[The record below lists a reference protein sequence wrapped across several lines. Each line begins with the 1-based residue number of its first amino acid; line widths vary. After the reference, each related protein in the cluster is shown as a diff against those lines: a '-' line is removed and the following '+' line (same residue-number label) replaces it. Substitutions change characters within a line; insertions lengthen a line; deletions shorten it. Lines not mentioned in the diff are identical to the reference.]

1 MSTLALWIPLLPLLS
16 AAALAAVSLFGRGR
30 KAVPALAVLPIA
42 AAAVLTFVVLFGHGT
57 GAATESRIRYAATGG
72 PELWLGARVD
82 GLAALIAVLVGV
94 VATAVQLYSVSY
106 MAHEERY
113 TSYSA
118 LISLFT
124 AAMLVVVYSTDLL
137 VLLVGW
143 EIMGACSYFLIGHHW
158 ERPEA
163 RSAGIKAFLVTKF
176 GDVPFLLGILFLAHG
191 AGTFRV
197 QPILQHA
204 IQQGGHGYTAA
215 GAILLIG
222 GVMGKSAQVP
232 LQTWLPD
239 AMAGPTPI
247 SALIHAATMVAAGV
261 YVVARLYPVFLVTPA
276 ALWILAI
283 SAALTAVTAALSA
296 FAQRDLKRILAYS
309 TVSQLALMVAALAAG
324 GRDAAVFHLMSH
336 GGFKALLFL
345 GAGVIIHRVGTGDV
359 DELNTR
365 DLRRKLPVT
374 FITMTIGLA
383 ALAGVPPFSGF
394 FSKESIAGAAYDT
407 ATHSGPTKSLIG
419 VTPPAGI
426 GWLVLVATL
435 LTGFLTAAYALR
447 TWWMLFGPLERG
459 WFRSA
464 VEISQRQPLTPAPSV
479 EGKAE
484 IQAGAETQAETP
496 TAADVAAAS
505 EWALEALVAESIREK
520 TAAEVAAAAEAAEAA
535 EVAAAAKAAKAKV
548 KTRVGPEAPRAELLP
563 LVVLAA
569 VTTVFGFAGLN
580 LGWFA
585 SWLGDADGN
594 AYRAKAA
601 EAGKLIQPADAYHL
615 GPGILSIILAL
626 IALVLG
632 LGLVFAAARAKP
644 GTDPN
649 YVLGFLRKPA
659 FLGFRADDLQ
669 DAVAVRPVQAAADAV
684 GFLDT
689 EVVDA
694 YVRGSGHAVRL
705 LGEGLRRIQ
714 TGNVQLYLTGVLTGV
729 VVIAAALGF
738 GR

>member
-1 MSTLALWIPLLPLLS
+1 
-16 AAALAAVSLFGRGR
+16 
-30 KAVPALAVLPIA
+30 
-42 AAAVLTFVVLFGHGT
+42 TFVVLFGHGT

-113 TSYSA
+113 TSYAA

-143 EIMGACSYFLIGHHW
+143 EVMGACSYFLIGHHW

-163 RSAGIKAFLVTKF
+163 RSASIKAFLVTKF
-176 GDVPFLLGILFLAHG
+176 GDAPFLLGILFLAHG
-191 AGTFRV
+191 AGSFRV
-197 QPILQHA
+197 QPIIQHA

-283 SAALTAVTAALSA
+283 AAALTAVTAALSA

-345 GAGVIIHRVGTGDV
+345 GAGVIIHKAGTGDV
-359 DELNTR
+359 DELTSHG
-365 DLRRKLPVT
+365 LRRKLPVT
-374 FITMTIGLA
+374 FVTMTIGLA
-383 ALAGVPPFSGF
+383 ALAGFPPFSGF

-407 ATHSGPTKSLIG
+407 ATHSGATKSALGI
-419 VTPPAGI
+419 TPPSGI

-464 VEISQRQPLTPAPSV
+464 VELAQRQPQPT
-479 EGKAE
+479 
-484 IQAGAETQAETP
+484 
-496 TAADVAAAS
+496 TAASTTPELAGDSETATAAEVAAAG
-505 EWALEALVAESIREK
+505 EWALEALVAESMRE
-520 TAAEVAAAAEAAEAA
+520 EEE
-535 EVAAAAKAAKAKV
+535 AAAKATA
-548 KTRVGPEAPRAELLP
+548 RRPEAPRAELLP

-569 VTTVFGFAGLN
+569 VTTLFGFVGLN
-580 LGWFA
+580 RGWFA
-585 SWLGDADGN
+585 AWLGDADGN
-594 AYRAKAA
+594 AYRASAA
-601 EAGKLIQPADAYHL
+601 DAGKLIQPADAYHL
-615 GPGILSIILAL
+615 APALLSTVLAL
-626 IALVLG
+626 VALALG
-632 LGLVFAAARAKP
+632 LGLVLAAARAKP
-644 GTDPN
+644 GADPN
-649 YVLGFLRKPA
+649 HVLGFLRKPA

-689 EVVDA
+689 EVVDG
-694 YVRGSGHAVRL
+694 YVRGSGHAARL
-705 LGEGLRRIQ
+705 LGEGLRRLQ

>member
-1 MSTLALWIPLLPLLS
+1 MTTATVALWLPVLPLFS
-16 AAALAAVSLFGRGR
+16 AAAIAAVSLSGRAR
-30 KAVPALAVLPIA
+30 AAVPALAVLPIA

-57 GAATESRIRYAATGG
+57 GAATESRVRYAATGG

-106 MAHEERY
+106 MAHQERY

-143 EIMGACSYFLIGHHW
+143 EVMGACSYFLIGHHW

-163 RSAGIKAFLVTKF
+163 RSAGIKAFLVTKS

-191 AGTFRV
+191 AGSFRV

-204 IQQGGHGYTAA
+204 IAQGGHGYTAA

-283 SAALTAVTAALSA
+283 AAALTAVTAALSA

-345 GAGVIIHRVGTGDV
+345 CAGVIIHKAGTGDV
-359 DELNTR
+359 DELATHN
-365 DLRRKLPVT
+365 LRRRLPVT
-374 FITMTIGLA
+374 CVTMTIGLA
-383 ALAGVPPFSGF
+383 ALAGFPPFSGF

-407 ATHSGPTKSLIG
+407 ATHSGPTKSLLGI
-419 VTPPAGI
+419 TPPSGI

-464 VEISQRQPLTPAPSV
+464 VEISQRRPKAAEPSGAAAAM
-479 EGKAE
+479 E
-484 IQAGAETQAETP
+484 AGSATDAA
-496 TAADVAAAS
+496 TAAEVAAAG
-505 EWALEALVAESIREK
+505 EWALEALVAESIRE
-520 TAAEVAAAAEAAEAA
+520 EAEAAEQATP
-535 EVAAAAKAAKAKV
+535 KAK
-548 KTRVGPEAPRAELLP
+548 TGPEAPRAELLP

-580 LGWFA
+580 VGWFA
-585 SWLGDADGN
+585 KWLGDADGT
-594 AYRAKAA
+594 AYRASAA
-601 EAGKLIQPADAYHL
+601 DAGKLIQPDGAYHL
-615 GPGILSIILAL
+615 APALLSTVLAL
-626 IALVLG
+626 VALALGVGLVL
-632 LGLVFAAARAKP
+632 AAARAKP
-644 GTDPN
+644 GSDPN
-649 YVLGFLRKPA
+649 HVLGFLRKPA

-669 DAVAVRPVQAAADAV
+669 DAIAVRPVQAAADAV
-684 GFLDT
+684 GFIDT

-694 YVRGSGHAVRL
+694 YVRGSGAAARL

>member
-16 AAALAAVSLFGRGR
+16 AAALAAVSLSERGR
-30 KAVPALAVLPIA
+30 KAVPAFAVLPTA

-57 GAATESRIRYAATGG
+57 GAATESRIRYAATCG

-94 VATAVQLYSVSY
+94 VATAVQLYSVTY

-113 TSYSA
+113 TSYTA

-143 EIMGACSYFLIGHHW
+143 EVMGACSYFLIGHHW

-163 RSAGIKAFLVTKF
+163 RSASIKAFLVTKF

-191 AGTFRV
+191 AGSFRV
-197 QPILQHA
+197 EPIVRHA

-222 GVMGKSAQVP
+222 GVMGKSAQIP

-276 ALWILAI
+276 ALWILGIA
-283 SAALTAVTAALSA
+283 AALTAVTAALSA

-345 GAGVIIHRVGTGDV
+345 AAGVVIHHAGTGNL
-359 DELNTR
+359 DELNTH

-374 FITMTIGLA
+374 FATMTIGLA
-383 ALAGVPPFSGF
+383 ALAGFPPFSGF
-394 FSKESIAGAAYDT
+394 WSKESIAGAAYET
-407 ATHSGPTKSLIG
+407 ATRTGPPKALLP
-419 VTPPAGI
+419 TPPSGI

-435 LTGFLTAAYALR
+435 LTGLLTAAYCMR
-447 TWWMLFGPLERG
+447 TWWMLFRPLDRP
-459 WFRSA
+459 WLRQN
-464 VEISQRQPLTPAPSV
+464 VETPA
-479 EGKAE
+479 E
-484 IQAGAETQAETP
+484 
-496 TAADVAAAS
+496 AAAEVS
-505 EWALEALVAESIREK
+505 ETVVPATETGAAALEALVAASTGDTGNTEGQPEAVTPQASTSGA
-520 TAAEVAAAAEAAEAA
+520 TAAPAP
-535 EVAAAAKAAKAKV
+535 
-548 KTRVGPEAPRAELLP
+548 GPKRGLEAPRAELGP

-569 VTTVFGFAGLN
+569 ITTVFGFLGLN
-580 LGWFA
+580 QGWFA
-585 SWLGDADGN
+585 SWLGDADGA
-594 AYRAKAA
+594 AYRTAA
-601 EAGKLIQPADAYHL
+601 ADAGKLLQPAGAYHL
-615 GPGILSIILAL
+615 APALLSTVFALLAL
-626 IALVLG
+626 ALG
-632 LGLVFAAARAKP
+632 LGLVLAAVRADP
-644 GTDPN
+644 ATDPIR
-649 YVLGFLRKPA
+649 VLGPLRRPA
-659 FLGFRADDLQ
+659 REGFGADEVQ
-669 DAVAVRPVQAAADAV
+669 DAIAVRPVQLAADGV

-694 YVRGSGHAVRL
+694 YVRGSGVAARG
-705 LGEGLRRIQ
+705 LGEGLRRLQ

>member
-16 AAALAAVSLFGRGR
+16 AAALAAVSLSGRGR
-30 KAVPALAVLPIA
+30 KTVPVLAVLPIA

-143 EIMGACSYFLIGHHW
+143 EVMGACSYFLIGHHW

-163 RSAGIKAFLVTKF
+163 RGASIKAFLVTKF

-204 IQQGGHGYTAA
+204 MQQGGHGYTAA

-222 GVMGKSAQVP
+222 GVMGKSAQIP

-283 SAALTAVTAALSA
+283 AATLTAVTAALSA

-345 GAGVIIHRVGTGDV
+345 GAGVIIHKAGTGDV
-359 DELNTR
+359 DELNAQ

-394 FSKESIAGAAYDT
+394 FSKESIAGAAYET
-407 ATHSGPTKSLIG
+407 ATHSGPTKSLLG
-419 VTPPAGI
+419 VTPPAAI

-447 TWWMLFGPLERG
+447 TWLMLFGPLERG

-464 VEISQRQPLTPAPSV
+464 VEISQRQPQAPAPSGV
-479 EGKAE
+479 SVAEAEAKA
-484 IQAGAETQAETP
+484 QAEAATP
-496 TAADVAAAS
+496 TAAEVAAAS

-520 TAAEVAAAAEAAEAA
+520 TAADVAAAAEAS
-535 EVAAAAKAAKAKV
+535 AAANATKAKV
-548 KTRVGPEAPRAELLP
+548 KARVKTGPEAPRAELLP

-594 AYRAKAA
+594 AYHAKAA
-601 EAGKLIQPADAYHL
+601 EAGRLIQPADAYHL
-615 GPGILSIILAL
+615 GPGLLSILLAL
-626 IALVLG
+626 LALVLG
-632 LGLVFAAARAKP
+632 LGLVFVAARAKP

-649 YVLGFLRKPA
+649 HVLGFLRKPA

-669 DAVAVRPVQAAADAV
+669 DAVVVRPTQAAADAV
-684 GFLDT
+684 AFLDT

-694 YVRGSGHAVRL
+694 YVRGSGHAARL

-714 TGNVQLYLTGVLTGV
+714 NGNVQLYLTGVLTGV

>member
-1 MSTLALWIPLLPLLS
+1 MSTTTLAFWLPLLPLLS
-16 AAALAAVSLFGRGR
+16 AAAIALVSITG
-30 KAVPALAVLPIA
+30 KARSTVPALAVLPIA

-57 GAATESRIRYAATGG
+57 SAATESRIHYATTGG
-72 PELWLGARVD
+72 PGSPDLWLGARVD
-82 GLAALIAVLVGV
+82 GLSALIAVLVGI

-106 MAHEERY
+106 MAHQERY

-163 RSAGIKAFLVTKF
+163 RSASIKAFLVTKF

-191 AGTFRV
+191 AGTFRI

-204 IQQGGHGYTAA
+204 IAEGGHGYTAA

-222 GVMGKSAQVP
+222 GVMGKSAQIP

-283 SAALTAVTAALSA
+283 AAALTAVTAALSA

-309 TVSQLALMVAALAAG
+309 TVSQLALMVGALAAG

-336 GGFKALLFL
+336 GAFKALLFL
-345 GAGVIIHRVGTGDV
+345 GAGVIIHKAGTGDV
-359 DELNTR
+359 DELTTQG
-365 DLRRKLPVT
+365 LHRKLPIT
-374 FITMTIGLA
+374 FVTMTIGLA
-383 ALAGVPPFSGF
+383 ALAGAPPFSGF
-394 FSKESIAGAAYDT
+394 FSKESIAGAAYET
-407 ATHSGPTKSLIG
+407 ATHTGATKSVLGI
-419 VTPPAGI
+419 TPPSGI

-435 LTGFLTAAYALR
+435 LTGFLTAAYATR
-447 TWWMLFGPLERG
+447 TWWMLFGPTEPG

-464 VEISQRQPLTPAPSV
+464 LEISQRRPKTPKTSEAPG
-479 EGKAE
+479 EGD
-484 IQAGAETQAETP
+484 AETA
-496 TAADVAAAS
+496 TAAEVAAAG
-505 EWALEALVAESIREK
+505 EWALEALVAESIREQ
-520 TAAEVAAAAEAAEAA
+520 TEAAEQ
-535 EVAAAAKAAKAKV
+535 AAAKEKA
-548 KTRVGPEAPRAELLP
+548 REPEAPRAELLP

-569 VTTVFGFAGLN
+569 VTTLFGFVGLN
-580 LGWFA
+580 RGWFA
-585 SWLGDADGN
+585 AWLGDADGN
-594 AYRAKAA
+594 AYSAKAA
-601 EAGKLIQPADAYHL
+601 GAGKLIQPADAYHL
-615 GPGILSIILAL
+615 APALLSTLLAV

-632 LGLVFAAARAKP
+632 IGLVIAAVRAKP

-669 DAVAVRPVQAAADAV
+669 DAIAVRPVQAAADAV

-689 EVVDA
+689 EVVDG
-694 YVRGSGHAVRL
+694 YVRGSGHAARL
-705 LGEGLRRIQ
+705 LGEGLRRLQ

>member
-16 AAALAAVSLFGRGR
+16 AAALAAVSLSGRAR
-30 KAVPALAVLPIA
+30 ATVPALAVLPIA
-42 AAAVLTFVVLFGHGT
+42 AAAVLTLVVLFGHGT
-57 GAATESRIRYAATGG
+57 SAATESRIRYAATGG

-143 EIMGACSYFLIGHHW
+143 EVMGACSYFLIGHHW
-158 ERPEA
+158 DRPEA
-163 RSAGIKAFLVTKF
+163 RSASIKAFLVTKL
-176 GDVPFLLGILFLAHG
+176 GDAPFLLGILFLAHG

-204 IQQGGHGYTAA
+204 IAQGGHGYTAA

-222 GVMGKSAQVP
+222 GVMGKSAQIP

-283 SAALTAVTAALSA
+283 AAALTAVTAALSA

-345 GAGVIIHRVGTGDV
+345 GAGVIIHKAGTGDV
-359 DELNTR
+359 DELNTQA
-365 DLRRKLPVT
+365 LHRKLPVT

-394 FSKESIAGAAYDT
+394 FSKESIAGVAFDT
-407 ATHSGPTKSLIG
+407 ATHTGPTKSLLGI
-419 VTPPAGI
+419 TPPAGI
-426 GWLVLVATL
+426 GWLVFVATL

-447 TWWMLFGPLERG
+447 TWLMLFGPLERG
-459 WFRSA
+459 RFRSA
-464 VEISQRQPLTPAPSV
+464 VEMSQRQPQTAPQTPAPSS
-479 EGKAE
+479 EP
-484 IQAGAETQAETP
+484 ETETP
-496 TAADVAAAS
+496 TAAEVAAAS
-505 EWALEALVAESIREK
+505 EWALEALVAESIREEAAT
-520 TAAEVAAAAEAAEAA
+520 TATTATAETTGATAAAEK
-535 EVAAAAKAAKAKV
+535 VAPKAK
-548 KTRVGPEAPRAELLP
+548 TGPEAPRAELLP

-569 VTTVFGFAGLN
+569 ITTVFGFVGLN
-580 LGWFA
+580 RGWFP

-594 AYRAKAA
+594 AYCASAA
-601 EAGKLIQPADAYHL
+601 SAGKLIQPADAYHL
-615 GPGILSIILAL
+615 APALLSTILAL
-626 IALVLG
+626 VALALG
-632 LGLVFAAARAKP
+632 LGVVFAAARAKP

-649 YVLGFLRKPA
+649 HVLGFLRKPA

-684 GFLDT
+684 AFLDT

-694 YVRGSGHAVRL
+694 YVRGSGHAARL
-705 LGEGLRRIQ
+705 LGEGLRRVQ

-729 VVIAAALGF
+729 VVIAAVLGF

>member
-1 MSTLALWIPLLPLLS
+1 MTTATLALWIPVLPLLS
-16 AAALAAVSLFGRGR
+16 AAALAAVSLSNRGR
-30 KAVPALAVLPIA
+30 AAVPALAVLPIA

-57 GAATESRIRYAATGG
+57 SAATESRIRYAATGG

-143 EIMGACSYFLIGHHW
+143 EVMGACSYFLIGHHW

-163 RSAGIKAFLVTKF
+163 RSASIKAFLVTKF

-191 AGTFRV
+191 AGTFRI
-197 QPILQHA
+197 QPIIQHA
-204 IQQGGHGYTAA
+204 VQQGGHGYTAA

-283 SAALTAVTAALSA
+283 AASITAMTAALSA

-345 GAGVIIHRVGTGDV
+345 GAGVIIHKAGTGDV

-365 DLRRKLPVT
+365 GLRRKLPVT
-374 FITMTIGLA
+374 SVAMTIGLA
-383 ALAGVPPFSGF
+383 ALAGFPPFSGF
-394 FSKESIAGAAYDT
+394 FSKESIAGTAYDT
-407 ATHSGPTKSLIG
+407 ATHTGATESALGI
-419 VTPPAGI
+419 TPPSGI

-435 LTGFLTAAYALR
+435 LTGFLTAAYAMR
-447 TWWMLFGPLERG
+447 TWWMLFGPWERG
-459 WFRSA
+459 WFRAA
-464 VEISQRQPLTPAPSV
+464 VEVSQRQPGMSTAPQTPEPSGD
-479 EGKAE
+479 EEA
-484 IQAGAETQAETP
+484 A
-496 TAADVAAAS
+496 TAAEVAAAG
-505 EWALEALVAESIREK
+505 EWALEALVAESIRE
-520 TAAEVAAAAEAAEAA
+520 EAAAAEK
-535 EVAAAAKAAKAKV
+535 AAAQAESA
-548 KTRVGPEAPRAELLP
+548 PEAPRGELLP
-563 LVVLAA
+563 LVVLA
-569 VTTVFGFAGLN
+569 VITTVFGFVGLSR
-580 LGWFA
+580 GWFA
-585 SWLGDADGN
+585 TWLGDADGN
-594 AYRAKAA
+594 AYRASAA
-601 EAGKLIQPADAYHL
+601 EAGKLIQPAGAYHL
-615 GPGILSIILAL
+615 APGLLSAVLAVL
-626 IALVLG
+626 DLALG
-632 LGLVFAAARAKP
+632 LGLVLVAARAKP
-644 GTDPN
+644 GKDPN
-649 YVLGFLRKPA
+649 YILGFLRKPA

-669 DAVAVRPVQAAADAV
+669 DAIAVRPVQATADAV

-689 EVVDA
+689 EVVDG
-694 YVRGSGHAVRL
+694 YVRGSGHAARL
-705 LGEGLRRIQ
+705 LGEGLRRVQ

>member
-1 MSTLALWIPLLPLLS
+1 
-16 AAALAAVSLFGRGR
+16 VSLTEKGR
-30 KAVPALAVLPIA
+30 KAVPALAVLPVA
-42 AAAVLTFVVLFGHGT
+42 AAALLTFVVLFGHGT

-94 VATAVQLYSVSY
+94 VATAVQLYSVTY

-143 EIMGACSYFLIGHHW
+143 EVMGACSYFLIGHHW

-163 RSAGIKAFLVTKF
+163 RSASIKAFLVTKF

-191 AGTFRV
+191 AGSFRV
-197 QPILQHA
+197 EPIVQHA
-204 IQQGGHGYTAA
+204 VQQGGHGYTAA

-222 GVMGKSAQVP
+222 GVMGKSAQIP

-276 ALWILAI
+276 ALWILTIAT
-283 SAALTAVTAALSA
+283 ALTAVSAALSA
-296 FAQRDLKRILAYS
+296 LAQRDLKRILAYS

-345 GAGVIIHRVGTGDV
+345 GAGVVIHKAGTGDV
-359 DELNTR
+359 DELNNHE
-365 DLRRKLPVT
+365 LRKKLPVT
-374 FITMTIGLA
+374 FVTMTIGLA

-394 FSKESIAGAAYDT
+394 WSKESIAGAAYET
-407 ATHSGPTKSLIG
+407 ATHSGSAKAVLQ
-419 VTPPAGI
+419 PPPSGI
-426 GWLVLVATL
+426 GWLVLIATL
-435 LTGFLTAAYALR
+435 LTGFLTAAYCLR
-447 TWWMLFGPLERG
+447 TWWMLF
-459 WFRSA
+459 
-464 VEISQRQPLTPAPSV
+464 QPLG
-479 EGKAE
+479 EGKAARAARAA
-484 IQAGAETQAETP
+484 QADKTSEP
-496 TAADVAAAS
+496 TLDLPAAAS
-505 EWALEALVAESIREK
+505 AEETGAAALEALVAESAGNATSAELANEK
-520 TAAEVAAAAEAAEAA
+520 TEPPAP
-535 EVAAAAKAAKAKV
+535 K
-548 KTRVGPEAPRAELLP
+548 RGLEAPRAELGP

-594 AYRAKAA
+594 AYRTGAA
-601 EAGKLIQPADAYHL
+601 EAGKLIQHAGAYHL
-615 GPGILSIILAL
+615 APALLSTALAL
-626 IALVLG
+626 LALALGAALVYSSLRTKPATDPNRVLG
-632 LGLVFAAARAKP
+632 LV
-644 GTDPN
+644 
-649 YVLGFLRKPA
+649 RKPA
-659 FLGFRADDLQ
+659 LNGFYADEAQ
-669 DAVAVRPVQAAADAV
+669 DAAAVRPVQLAADGV

-689 EVVDA
+689 EVVDG
-694 YVRGSGHAVRL
+694 YVRGSGAAASA
-705 LGEGLRRIQ
+705 LGEGLRRLQ

>member
-16 AAALAAVSLFGRGR
+16 AAALAAVSLSGRAR

-94 VATAVQLYSVSY
+94 VATAVQLYSVTY

-113 TSYSA
+113 TSYTA

-143 EIMGACSYFLIGHHW
+143 EVMGACSYFLIGHHW

-163 RSAGIKAFLVTKF
+163 RSASIKAFLVTKF

-191 AGTFRV
+191 AGSFRV
-197 QPILQHA
+197 EPIVRHA

-222 GVMGKSAQVP
+222 GVMGKSAQIP

-283 SAALTAVTAALSA
+283 AAALTAVTAALSA

-345 GAGVIIHRVGTGDV
+345 AAGVVIHHAGTGNV
-359 DELNTR
+359 DELNTH

-374 FITMTIGLA
+374 FGTMTIGLA
-383 ALAGVPPFSGF
+383 ALAGFPPFSGF
-394 FSKESIAGAAYDT
+394 WSKESIAGAAYET
-407 ATHSGPTKSLIG
+407 ATHTGSSKSVLT
-419 VTPPAGI
+419 TPPSGI
-426 GWLVLVATL
+426 GWLVLAATL
-435 LTGFLTAAYALR
+435 LTGLLTAAYCMR
-447 TWWMLFGPLERG
+447 TWWMLFRPLDRPWLRKTSE
-459 WFRSA
+459 
-464 VEISQRQPLTPAPSV
+464 TPA
-479 EGKAE
+479 E
-484 IQAGAETQAETP
+484 
-496 TAADVAAAS
+496 AAAEVS
-505 EWALEALVAESIREK
+505 ETVVPATETGAAALEALVAAATEAQPEATPAPPPPPG
-520 TAAEVAAAAEAAEAA
+520 TASTPGPTPRP
-535 EVAAAAKAAKAKV
+535 K
-548 KTRVGPEAPRAELLP
+548 RGPEAPRAELGP

-569 VTTVFGFAGLN
+569 ITTVFGFVGLN
-580 LGWFA
+580 QGWFA
-585 SWLGDADGN
+585 SWLGDADGA
-594 AYRAKAA
+594 AYRTAA
-601 EAGKLIQPADAYHL
+601 ADAGKLIQPADAYHL
-615 GPGILSIILAL
+615 APALLSTVLA
-626 IALVLG
+626 IAALALG
-632 LGLVFAAARAKP
+632 LGLVLAAVRAQP
-644 GTDPN
+644 GTDP
-649 YVLGFLRKPA
+649 VRILGPLRKPA
-659 FLGFRADDLQ
+659 REGFGADEAQ
-669 DAVAVRPVQAAADAV
+669 DAIAVRPIQLAADGV

-689 EVVDA
+689 EVVDG
-694 YVRGSGHAVRL
+694 YVRGSGIAARG
-705 LGEGLRRIQ
+705 LGEGLRRLQ

>member
-1 MSTLALWIPLLPLLS
+1 VTTATLALWLPVLPLFS
-16 AAALAAVSLFGRGR
+16 AAALAAVSLSGKARA
-30 KAVPALAVLPIA
+30 AVPALAVLPIA

-143 EIMGACSYFLIGHHW
+143 EVMGACSYFLIGHHW

-191 AGTFRV
+191 AGSFRV

-204 IQQGGHGYTAA
+204 IAQGGHGYTAA

-283 SAALTAVTAALSA
+283 AAALTAVTAALSA

-324 GRDAAVFHLMSH
+324 GRNAAVFHLMSH

-345 GAGVIIHRVGTGDV
+345 GAGVIIHKAGTGDV
-359 DELNTR
+359 DELATHH
-365 DLRRKLPVT
+365 LRRKLPVT
-374 FITMTIGLA
+374 CVTMTIGLA
-383 ALAGVPPFSGF
+383 ALAGFPPFSGF

-407 ATHSGPTKSLIG
+407 ATHSGPTKSLLG
-419 VTPPAGI
+419 VTPPSGI

-435 LTGFLTAAYALR
+435 LTGFLTAAYAMR

-464 VEISQRQPLTPAPSV
+464 AETSQRQPTAPEPA
-479 EGKAE
+479 G
-484 IQAGAETQAETP
+484 
-496 TAADVAAAS
+496 
-505 EWALEALVAESIREK
+505 EWALEALVAESIREE
-520 TAAEVAAAAEAAEAA
+520 TEAARQE
-535 EVAAAAKAAKAKV
+535 AAKAK
-548 KTRVGPEAPRAELLP
+548 TGPEAPRAELLP

-569 VTTVFGFAGLN
+569 VTTVFGFVGLN
-580 LGWFA
+580 VGWFA
-585 SWLGDADGN
+585 TWLGDADGN
-594 AYRAKAA
+594 AYRASAA
-601 EAGKLIQPADAYHL
+601 GAGKLIQPADAYHL
-615 GPGILSIILAL
+615 APALLSTVLAV
-626 IALVLG
+626 IALALG
-632 LGLVFAAARAKP
+632 LGLVLAAARAKP

-649 YVLGFLRKPA
+649 HVLGFLRKPA

-669 DAVAVRPVQAAADAV
+669 DAIAVRPVQAAADAV
-684 GFLDT
+684 AFLDT
-689 EVVDA
+689 EVVDS
-694 YVRGSGHAVRL
+694 YVRGSGAAVRL
-705 LGEGLRRIQ
+705 LGEGLRRVQ

>member
-1 MSTLALWIPLLPLLS
+1 VSTLALWIPVLLLVS
-16 AAALAAVSLFGRGR
+16 AALLAGVSLSDRGR
-30 KAVPALAVLPIA
+30 KAVPALAVFPTA
-42 AAAVLTFVVLFGHGT
+42 TAAVLTLVVLFGHGT

-94 VATAVQLYSVSY
+94 VATAVQLYSVNY

-163 RSAGIKAFLVTKF
+163 RGASIKAFLVTKF

-197 QPILQHA
+197 GPIVQHA

-222 GVMGKSAQVP
+222 GVLGKSAQIP

-261 YVVARLYPVFLVTPA
+261 YLVARLYPVFLVTPA

-283 SAALTAVTAALSA
+283 AAALTAVSAALSA

-345 GAGVIIHRVGTGDV
+345 AAGVVIHRAGTGDV
-359 DELNTR
+359 NELKTH

-374 FITMTIGLA
+374 FVTMTIGLA

-394 FSKESIAGAAYDT
+394 FSKESIAGVAYET
-407 ATHSGPTKSLIG
+407 ATHSGPAASVLR
-419 VTPPAGI
+419 TPPSGI

-435 LTGFLTAAYALR
+435 LTGFLTAAYCLR
-447 TWWMLFGPLERG
+447 TWWMLFQPLNRGVRDQAAPVPERATALEPPTKAPGPLL
-459 WFRSA
+459 
-464 VEISQRQPLTPAPSV
+464 P
-479 EGKAE
+479 
-484 IQAGAETQAETP
+484 
-496 TAADVAAAS
+496 AAAS
-505 EWALEALVAESIREK
+505 TDEADEAGAAVLEALVAESAGH
-520 TAAEVAAAAEAAEAA
+520 AALAEPPPDPEPEAR
-535 EVAAAAKAAKAKV
+535 
-548 KTRVGPEAPRAELLP
+548 TPRSGPEAPLTELGP

-569 VTTVFGFAGLN
+569 VTTVFGFVGLN
-580 LGWFA
+580 RGWFA
-585 SWLGDADGN
+585 AWLGDADGG
-594 AYRAKAA
+594 AYRTAA
-601 EAGKLIQPADAYHL
+601 ANAGQLIQPADAYRL
-615 GPGILSIILAL
+615 TPAPLSTILAL
-626 IALVLG
+626 LALLLG
-632 LGLVFAAARAKP
+632 LAVVFRAVRAGRP
-644 GTDPN
+644 GHDPAF
-649 YVLGFLRKPA
+649 LLTALRKPA
-659 FLGFRADDLQ
+659 REGFYADAVQ
-669 DAVAVRPVQAAADAV
+669 DAVAVRPVQVAAIGV

-689 EVVDA
+689 EVVDG
-694 YVRGSGHAVRL
+694 YVRGSGATARG
-705 LGEGLRRIQ
+705 LGEGLRRLQ

>member
-1 MSTLALWIPLLPLLS
+1 MTTATLALWLPVLPLFS
-16 AAALAAVSLFGRGR
+16 AAALAAVSLSGKARA
-30 KAVPALAVLPIA
+30 AVPALAVLPIA

-82 GLAALIAVLVGV
+82 GLSALIAVLVGV

-143 EIMGACSYFLIGHHW
+143 EVMGACSYFLIGHHW

-163 RSAGIKAFLVTKF
+163 RSASIKAFLVTKF

-191 AGTFRV
+191 AGSFRV

-204 IQQGGHGYTAA
+204 IAQGGHGYTAA

-222 GVMGKSAQVP
+222 GVMGKSAQIP

-261 YVVARLYPVFLVTPA
+261 YVVARLYPVFLVTTA

-283 SAALTAVTAALSA
+283 AAALTAVTAALSA

-309 TVSQLALMVAALAAG
+309 TVSQLALMVGALAAG
-324 GRDAAVFHLMSH
+324 GRDAAIFHLMSH
-336 GGFKALLFL
+336 GAFKALLFL
-345 GAGVIIHRVGTGDV
+345 GAGVIIHKAGTGDV
-359 DELNTR
+359 DELATQS
-365 DLRRKLPVT
+365 LRRKLPMTCV
-374 FITMTIGLA
+374 TMTIGLA
-383 ALAGVPPFSGF
+383 ALAGFPPFSGF

-407 ATHSGPTKSLIG
+407 ATHSGPTKSLLGI
-419 VTPPAGI
+419 TPPSGI
-426 GWLVLVATL
+426 GWLVLAATL

-447 TWWMLFGPLERG
+447 TWWMLFGPLEHG

-464 VEISQRQPLTPAPSV
+464 VEVSSRQPKAPEPA
-479 EGKAE
+479 GHAGTAAE
-484 IQAGAETQAETP
+484 AA
-496 TAADVAAAS
+496 TAADATTAAEVAAAG
-505 EWALEALVAESIREK
+505 EWALEALVAESLREE
-520 TAAEVAAAAEAAEAA
+520 TEAAEQ
-535 EVAAAAKAAKAKV
+535 AAAKAKS
-548 KTRVGPEAPRAELLP
+548 GPEAPRAELLP

-569 VTTVFGFAGLN
+569 ITTVFGFVGLN

-585 SWLGDADGN
+585 TWLGDADGN
-594 AYRAKAA
+594 AYRASAA
-601 EAGKLIQPADAYHL
+601 DAGKLIQPDGAYHL
-615 GPGILSIILAL
+615 APALLSTVLAL
-626 IALVLG
+626 IALALG
-632 LGLVFAAARAKP
+632 LGLVLAAARAKP

-649 YVLGFLRKPA
+649 HVLGFLRKPA

-669 DAVAVRPVQAAADAV
+669 DAIAVRPVQVAADAV

-689 EVVDA
+689 EVVDG
-694 YVRGSGHAVRL
+694 YVRGSGAAARL

>member
-16 AAALAAVSLFGRGR
+16 AAALAAVSLSGRGR
-30 KAVPALAVLPIA
+30 RTVPALAVLPIA

-57 GAATESRIRYAATGG
+57 GAATESRVRYAATGG

-163 RSAGIKAFLVTKF
+163 RGASIKAFLVTKF

-222 GVMGKSAQVP
+222 GVMGKSAQIP

-283 SAALTAVTAALSA
+283 AATLTAVTAALSA

-345 GAGVIIHRVGTGDV
+345 GAGVIIHKAGTGDV
-359 DELNTR
+359 DELNTQN
-365 DLRRKLPVT
+365 LRRKLPVT

-407 ATHSGPTKSLIG
+407 ATHSGPTKSLLG

-447 TWWMLFGPLERG
+447 TWLMLFGPLERG

-464 VEISQRQPLTPAPSV
+464 VEISQRQPQAVAPAGAS
-479 EGKAE
+479 EGVVKAE
-484 IQAGAETQAETP
+484 AEPEAATP
-496 TAADVAAAS
+496 TAAETAAGS

-520 TAAEVAAAAEAAEAA
+520 TAAEVAAANEAS
-535 EVAAAAKAAKAKV
+535 EVANAKTKTKAR
-548 KTRVGPEAPRAELLP
+548 TGPEAPRAELLP

-615 GPGILSIILAL
+615 GPGLLSILLAL
-626 IALVLG
+626 LALVLG
-632 LGLVFAAARAKP
+632 LGVVFVAARAKP

-649 YVLGFLRKPA
+649 HILGFLRKPA

-669 DAVAVRPVQAAADAV
+669 DAVVVRPTQAAADAV

-694 YVRGSGHAVRL
+694 YVRGSGHAARL
-705 LGEGLRRIQ
+705 LGEGLRRLQ

>member
-1 MSTLALWIPLLPLLS
+1 VSTLALWIPLLPLLS
-16 AAALAAVSLFGRGR
+16 AAALAAVSLSDRGR
-30 KAVPALAVLPIA
+30 AAVPALAVLPVA

-57 GAATESRIRYAATGG
+57 SGAAESQIRYAATGG
-72 PELWLGARVD
+72 PEIWLGARVD

-143 EIMGACSYFLIGHHW
+143 EVMGACSYFLIGHHW

-163 RSAGIKAFLVTKF
+163 RSASIKAFLVTKF

-191 AGTFRV
+191 AGTFRI
-197 QPILQHA
+197 QPVIQHA

-222 GVMGKSAQVP
+222 GVMGKSAQIP

-261 YVVARLYPVFLVTPA
+261 YVVARLYPVFLVTTA

-309 TVSQLALMVAALAAG
+309 TVSQLALMVGALAAG

-336 GGFKALLFL
+336 GAFKALLFL
-345 GAGVIIHRVGTGDV
+345 AAGVIIHKAGTGDV
-359 DELNTR
+359 DELNSH
-365 DLRRKLPVT
+365 DLRRKLPLT
-374 FITMTIGLA
+374 FVTMTIGLA
-383 ALAGVPPFSGF
+383 ALSGVPPFSGF

-407 ATHSGPTKSLIG
+407 ATHSGPTKSLLGI
-419 VTPPAGI
+419 TPPAGI

-447 TWWMLFGPLERG
+447 TWWMLFGPAQYGVVSTTPEV
-459 WFRSA
+459 FD
-464 VEISQRQPLTPAPSV
+464 RQPPEPA
-479 EGKAE
+479 EATTGAE
-484 IQAGAETQAETP
+484 IGAA
-496 TAADVAAAS
+496 
-505 EWALEALVAESIREK
+505 ALEALVAEQVSESQPQ
-520 TAAEVAAAAEAAEAA
+520 TEP
-535 EVAAAAKAAKAKV
+535 AKPVLAK
-548 KTRVGPEAPRAELLP
+548 RGPEAPAAEILP

-569 VTTVFGFAGLN
+569 ITTVFGFVGLN

-594 AYRAKAA
+594 AYRTPAA
-601 EAGKLIQPADAYHL
+601 NAGKLIQPADAYHL
-615 GPGILSIILAL
+615 APALLSTLLAL
-626 IALVLG
+626 AALALG
-632 LGLVFAAARAKP
+632 LGLVYSAVRARP
-644 GTDPN
+644 GSDPN
-649 YVLGFLRKPA
+649 RVLGLLRKPA
-659 FLGFRADDLQ
+659 FLGFGADDVQ
-669 DAVAVRPVQAAADAV
+669 DAIAVRPVQVAADAV
-684 GFLDT
+684 GFVDT
-689 EVVDA
+689 EVVDG
-694 YVRGSGHAVRL
+694 YVRGSGVAARM
-705 LGEGLRRIQ
+705 LGEGLRRVQ
-714 TGNVQLYLTGVLTGV
+714 TGNVQFYLTGVLTGV

>member
-1 MSTLALWIPLLPLLS
+1 VNVSTLALWIPLLPLFS
-16 AAALAAVSLFGRGR
+16 AAAIAAISLTARGTSGSTSSTSGESGENTSHTPAPR
-30 KAVPALAVLPIA
+30 RAVPALAVLPIA
-42 AAAVLTFVVLFGHGT
+42 ATAILTFVVLFGHGT
-57 GAATESRIRYAATGG
+57 SAATESLIRYAPTGG
-72 PELWLGARVD
+72 PELFLGARVD

-113 TSYSA
+113 TSYAA

-124 AAMLVVVYSTDLL
+124 AAMLVVVYSSDLL

-143 EIMGACSYFLIGHHW
+143 EVMGACSYFLIGHHW

-163 RSAGIKAFLVTKF
+163 RGASIKAFLVTKF
-176 GDVPFLLGILFLAHG
+176 GDAPFLLGILFLAHG
-191 AGTFRV
+191 AGSFEIAPV
-197 QPILQHA
+197 LDHA
-204 IQQGGHGYTAA
+204 IHHVNHGYTAA

-222 GVMGKSAQVP
+222 GVMGKSAQIP

-261 YVVARLYPVFLVTPA
+261 FVVARLYPVFLVTPA

-283 SAALTAVTAALSA
+283 AAALTAVTAAVSA

-336 GGFKALLFL
+336 GAFKALLFL
-345 GAGVIIHRVGTGDV
+345 GAGVIIHKAGTGDV
-359 DELNTR
+359 DELNTQ

-374 FITMTIGLA
+374 CVTMTIGLA
-383 ALAGVPPFSGF
+383 ALAGFPPFSGF
-394 FSKESIAGAAYDT
+394 FSKESIAGVAYET
-407 ATHSGPTKSLIG
+407 ATHSGATHSLLGI
-419 VTPPAGI
+419 TPAAGI
-426 GWLVLVATL
+426 GWLVLIATL

-464 VEISQRQPLTPAPSV
+464 VEISQRQLKAPEPAGEPES
-479 EGKAE
+479 
-484 IQAGAETQAETP
+484 P
-496 TAADVAAAS
+496 TAAEVEAAS
-505 EWALEALVAESIREK
+505 EWALEALVAESIRE
-520 TAAEVAAAAEAAEAA
+520 EDAAAEE
-535 EVAAAAKAAKAKV
+535 AAAKA
-548 KTRVGPEAPRAELLP
+548 RSGRPEAPRAELLP

-569 VTTVFGFAGLN
+569 VTTVFGFVGLN

-585 SWLGDADGN
+585 SWLGDADGK
-594 AYRAKAA
+594 AYRTPAA
-601 EAGKLIQPADAYHL
+601 EAGKLIQPADTYHL
-615 GPGILSIILAL
+615 APAWQSTLMAL
-626 IALVLG
+626 IALALG

-649 YVLGFLRKPA
+649 HVLGILRKPA
-659 FLGFRADDLQ
+659 FLGFRADDVQ
-669 DAVAVRPVQAAADAV
+669 DVIAVRPVQLAADAV

-689 EVVDA
+689 EVVDG
-694 YVRGSGHAVRL
+694 YVRGSGHAARL

>member
-1 MSTLALWIPLLPLLS
+1 MSISTLALWIPILPLFS
-16 AAALAAVSLFGRGR
+16 AAALAAVSLSGRAR
-30 KAVPALAVLPIA
+30 AVVPALAVLPIA

-57 GAATESRIRYAATGG
+57 SAATQSQVRYAATGG
-72 PELWLGARVD
+72 PEIWLGARVD

-124 AAMLVVVYSTDLL
+124 GAMLVVVYSTDLL

-163 RSAGIKAFLVTKF
+163 RSASIKAFLVTKF
-176 GDVPFLLGILFLAHG
+176 GDAPFLLGILFLAHG
-191 AGTFRV
+191 AGSFRI
-197 QPILQHA
+197 QPVLQHA
-204 IQQGGHGYTAA
+204 IQEGGHGYTAA

-222 GVMGKSAQVP
+222 GVMGKSAQIP

-283 SAALTAVTAALSA
+283 AAAITAVTAALSA

-309 TVSQLALMVAALAAG
+309 TVSQLALMVGALAAG

-336 GGFKALLFL
+336 GAFKALLFL
-345 GAGVIIHRVGTGDV
+345 GAGVIIHKAGTGDV
-359 DELNTR
+359 DELNTQ
-365 DLRRKLPVT
+365 DLRRKLPLTCV
-374 FITMTIGLA
+374 TMTIGLA

-394 FSKESIAGAAYDT
+394 FSKESIAGVAYDT
-407 ATHSGPTKSLIG
+407 ATHSGPTKSLLGI
-419 VTPPAGI
+419 TPAAGI
-426 GWLVLVATL
+426 GWLVFAATL
-435 LTGFLTAAYALR
+435 LTGFLTAAYTLR

-464 VEISQRQPLTPAPSV
+464 VEISQRQPKATQASAPAG
-479 EGKAE
+479 E
-484 IQAGAETQAETP
+484 AETATAEE
-496 TAADVAAAS
+496 VAAAG
-505 EWALEALVAESIREK
+505 EWALEALVAESMREE
-520 TAAEVAAAAEAAEAA
+520 TEAAEK
-535 EVAAAAKAAKAKV
+535 AAAKA
-548 KTRVGPEAPRAELLP
+548 KTGPEAPRAELLP

-569 VTTVFGFAGLN
+569 VTTVFGFVGLN
-580 LGWFA
+580 LGWFP
-585 SWLGDADGN
+585 SWLGDADGG
-594 AYRAKAA
+594 AYRPSLAG
-601 EAGKLIQPADAYHL
+601 AGKLIQPADAYHL
-615 GPGILSIILAL
+615 APALVSSILAVAAL
-626 IALVLG
+626 LLGVALVL
-632 LGLVFAAARAKP
+632 AAARAKP

-649 YVLGFLRKPA
+649 HVLGFLRKPA

-669 DAVAVRPVQAAADAV
+669 DAIVVRPVQAAADTV

-689 EVVDA
+689 EVVDG
-694 YVRGSGHAVRL
+694 YVRGSGAAARL
-705 LGEGLRRIQ
+705 LGEGLRRFQ

-729 VVIAAALGF
+729 VVIAAVLGF

>member
-16 AAALAAVSLFGRGR
+16 AAALAAVSLSGRGR
-30 KAVPALAVLPIA
+30 ATVPALAVLPIA

-57 GAATESRIRYAATGG
+57 GAATESRVRYAATGG

-143 EIMGACSYFLIGHHW
+143 EVMGACSYFLIGHHW

-163 RSAGIKAFLVTKF
+163 RGAGIKAFLVTKF

-283 SAALTAVTAALSA
+283 AATLTAVTAALSA

-345 GAGVIIHRVGTGDV
+345 GAGVIIHKAGTGDV
-359 DELNTR
+359 DELNTQN
-365 DLRRKLPVT
+365 LRRKLPVT

-383 ALAGVPPFSGF
+383 ALASVPPFSGF

-407 ATHSGPTKSLIG
+407 ATHSGPTKSLLG

-426 GWLVLVATL
+426 GWLVFVATL

-447 TWWMLFGPLERG
+447 TWLMLFGPLERG

-464 VEISQRQPLTPAPSV
+464 VELSQREPQAPA
-479 EGKAE
+479 
-484 IQAGAETQAETP
+484 P
-496 TAADVAAAS
+496 TAASVAEAVAATGPDAEAKISTAAEVTAGS

-520 TAAEVAAAAEAAEAA
+520 TAAEVAAAADASASAE
-535 EVAAAAKAAKAKV
+535 AAKAAKTKV
-548 KTRVGPEAPRAELLP
+548 RTGPEAPRAELLP

-615 GPGILSIILAL
+615 GPGLLSILLAL
-626 IALVLG
+626 LALVLG

-649 YVLGFLRKPA
+649 HVLGFLRKPA

-669 DAVAVRPVQAAADAV
+669 DAVVVRPTQAAADAV
-684 GFLDT
+684 SFLDT

-694 YVRGSGHAVRL
+694 YVRGSGHAARL

>member
-1 MSTLALWIPLLPLLS
+1 MSTSTLALWIPLLPLLS
-16 AAALAAVSLFGRGR
+16 AAALAAVSLSGRA
-30 KAVPALAVLPIA
+30 KATAPALTVLPTA
-42 AAAVLTFVVLFGHGT
+42 AAAILTFVVLFGHGT

-82 GLAALIAVLVGV
+82 GLAALIAVLVGI
-94 VATAVQLYSVSY
+94 VATAVQLYSVTY

-143 EIMGACSYFLIGHHW
+143 EVMGACSYFLIGHHW

-163 RSAGIKAFLVTKF
+163 RSASIKAFLVTKF

-191 AGTFRV
+191 AGTFRI
-197 QPILQHA
+197 QPIIEHA
-204 IQQGGHGYTAA
+204 IRQGGHGYTAA

-309 TVSQLALMVAALAAG
+309 TVSQLALMVAGLAAG

-345 GAGVIIHRVGTGDV
+345 GAGVIIHQAGTGDV
-359 DELNTR
+359 DELNAHG
-365 DLRRKLPVT
+365 LRKKLPVT

-383 ALAGVPPFSGF
+383 ALAGAPPFSGF

-407 ATHSGPTKSLIG
+407 ATRSGTATSVLHA
-419 VTPPAGI
+419 PPSGI
-426 GWLVLVATL
+426 GWLVFFATL
-435 LTGFLTAAYALR
+435 LTGLLTAAYCFR
-447 TWWMLFGPLERG
+447 TWWMLFWPVDRG
-459 WFRSA
+459 LIHPG
-464 VEISQRQPLTPAPSV
+464 ET
-479 EGKAE
+479 
-484 IQAGAETQAETP
+484 AGETAREAETET
-496 TAADVAAAS
+496 
-505 EWALEALVAESIREK
+505 R
-520 TAAEVAAAAEAAEAA
+520 
-535 EVAAAAKAAKAKV
+535 
-548 KTRVGPEAPRAELLP
+548 PEAPTAELGP

-569 VTTVFGFAGLN
+569 LTAVFGFAGLDH
-580 LGWFA
+580 GWFPT
-585 SWLGDADGN
+585 WLGDADG
-594 AYRAKAA
+594 APYRTAA
-601 EAGKLIQPADAYHL
+601 ADAGKLLQPADAYGL
-615 GPGILSIILAL
+615 APGLISTILAL
-626 IALVLG
+626 LALALGVGLVAGSLRTKPGHDPNRVLG
-632 LGLVFAAARAKP
+632 ILRRPALA
-644 GTDPN
+644 
-649 YVLGFLRKPA
+649 GFH
-659 FLGFRADDLQ
+659 ADEAQ
-669 DAVAVRPVQAAADAV
+669 DALAVKPTQLAATAV

-689 EVVDA
+689 EVVDG
-694 YVRGSGHAVRL
+694 YVRGSGVATRA
-705 LGEGLRRIQ
+705 LGEGLRRLQ

-729 VVIAAALGF
+729 VIIAAALGF

>member
-1 MSTLALWIPLLPLLS
+1 VSTLALWIPLLPLFS
-16 AAALAAVSLFGRGR
+16 AAALAVVSLSGRV
-30 KAVPALAVLPIA
+30 KAKALAPALAVLPTA

-82 GLAALIAVLVGV
+82 GLAALIAVLVGI
-94 VATAVQLYSVSY
+94 VATAVQLYSVTY

-124 AAMLVVVYSTDLL
+124 TAMLVVVYSTDLL

-143 EIMGACSYFLIGHHW
+143 EVMGACSYFLIGHHW

-163 RSAGIKAFLVTKF
+163 RSASIKAFLVTKF

-191 AGTFRV
+191 AGTFRI
-197 QPILQHA
+197 QPIVQHA

-309 TVSQLALMVAALAAG
+309 TVSQLALMVAGLAAG

-345 GAGVIIHRVGTGDV
+345 GAGVIIHEAGTGDV
-359 DELNTR
+359 DELNAHS
-365 DLRRKLPVT
+365 LRKKLPVT

-383 ALAGVPPFSGF
+383 ALAGAPPFSGF

-407 ATHSGPTKSLIG
+407 ATRGETANSVLH
-419 VTPPAGI
+419 TPPSGI
-426 GWLVLVATL
+426 GWLVFSATI
-435 LTGFLTAAYALR
+435 LTGLLTAAYCFR
-447 TWWMLFGPLERG
+447 TWWMLFWPMERG
-459 WFRSA
+459 LIRST
-464 VEISQRQPLTPAPSV
+464 EEET
-479 EGKAE
+479 
-484 IQAGAETQAETP
+484 GAE
-496 TAADVAAAS
+496 
-505 EWALEALVAESIREK
+505 ALEALVAESTGNAMGAGLAAQPPK
-520 TAAEVAAAAEAAEAA
+520 TTSA
-535 EVAAAAKAAKAKV
+535 
-548 KTRVGPEAPRAELLP
+548 RPEAPTAELGP

-569 VTTVFGFAGLN
+569 LTTVFGFAGLDH
-580 LGWFA
+580 GWFPT
-585 SWLGDADGN
+585 WLGDADG
-594 AYRAKAA
+594 APYRTAA
-601 EAGKLIQPADAYHL
+601 ADAGKLLQPADAYGL
-615 GPGILSIILAL
+615 APGLISTILAL
-626 IALVLG
+626 LALALGAGLVASSLRTKPGHDPNRVLG
-632 LGLVFAAARAKP
+632 ILRRPALA
-644 GTDPN
+644 
-649 YVLGFLRKPA
+649 GFH
-659 FLGFRADDLQ
+659 ADEAQ
-669 DAVAVRPVQAAADAV
+669 DALAVKPTQLAATAV
-684 GFLDT
+684 GFLDA
-689 EVVDA
+689 EVVDG
-694 YVRGSGHAVRL
+694 YVRGSGVATRA
-705 LGEGLRRIQ
+705 LGEGLRRLQ
-714 TGNVQLYLTGVLTGV
+714 NGNVQLYLTGVLTGV
-729 VVIAAALGF
+729 VIIAAALGF